1 MLTTIA
7 LTVFTL
13 LSLQALVAYVLIA
26 RRIGWR
32 WPTKVPGVLRI
43 ARSLPPGIRE
53 RISGNGVRVLLQRLQ
68 NPWWM
73 DHVR

>member
-1 MLTTIA
+1 MMLTILFTVIA
-7 LTVFTL
+7 TL
-13 LSLQALVAYVLIA
+13 FIQSLAAYAYIA

-43 ARSLPPGIRE
+43 ARNLPPGIRE

-68 NPWWM
+68 HPTWQ
-73 DHVR
+73 